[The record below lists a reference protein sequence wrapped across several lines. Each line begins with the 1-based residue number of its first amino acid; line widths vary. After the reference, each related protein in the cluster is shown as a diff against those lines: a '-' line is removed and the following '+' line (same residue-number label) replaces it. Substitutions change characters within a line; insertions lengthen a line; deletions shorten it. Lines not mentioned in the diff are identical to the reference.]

1 VPQIAVDLWKLLTCA
16 ARLHMVHGDRIQV
29 GEDAALAAIL
39 EVVELRQRLEE
50 HVLVAAYLLAN
61 VSQTPSP
68 IRRAY

>member
-1 VPQIAVDLWKLLTCA
+1 
-16 ARLHMVHGDRIQV
+16 MVHGDRIQV